1 MESWIVLTIL
11 LMMIVTYVPRT
22 APLLFLTRFDLPKGV
37 ILWLK
42 YIPVAVLSALLYP
55 SILLPAGELD
65 VSSSNEFL
73 VAALP
78 TMLVVWCTRSLFWTV
93 VVGVLAVSM
102 LREMGV

>member
-1 MESWIVLTIL
+1 MENQIVLTIL

-73 VAALP
+73 IAALP
-78 TMLVVWCTRSLFWTV
+78 TLIVVWYTRSLFWTV
-93 VVGVLAVSM
+93 VVGVLAVSV
-102 LREMGV
+102 LRGMGV